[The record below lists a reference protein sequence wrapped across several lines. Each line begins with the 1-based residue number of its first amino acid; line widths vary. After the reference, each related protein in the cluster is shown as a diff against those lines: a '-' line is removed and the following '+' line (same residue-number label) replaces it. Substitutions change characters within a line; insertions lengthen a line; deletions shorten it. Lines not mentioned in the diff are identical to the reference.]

1 MSSYL
6 YLKKLSLRLAAS
18 TPYICPRTNAAPTSK
33 GPIFICGLSC
43 RNCFFGKLR
52 LSNHRK
58 KKKVESAI
66 FDSFR
71 SGGVVGEDEDD
82 LTFANRRMERLE
94 AALNGKSKWLVGG
107 LFAVAIIWKHDALT
121 MWAAMG
127 TFVNSLLSVALKK
140 ILNQERPSA
149 LRSDPGMPSSHAQSI
164 FYAVVF
170 AIHSVMEWMG
180 VNASSVL
187 VGASIFIC
195 GAYLIFFVLH
205 LKMQSWLRV
214 SQQLHTLDQVF
225 VGATL
230 GSACSLTW
238 LWIWHIFVL
247 QAFNSSITVRAIL
260 LLGAATYYVAL
271 LLYAIRHWLLIN

>member
-6 YLKKLSLRLAAS
+6 YMKKLSLRLAAS
-18 TPYICPRTNAAPTSK
+18 TPYICPRIKAAPASK
-33 GPIFICGLSC
+33 GPIFICGISC
-43 RNCFFGKLR
+43 RNCFLGKLR

-58 KKKVESAI
+58 KKKKVELAI
-66 FDSFR
+66 FDSFH

-94 AALNGKSKWLVGG
+94 AALNGMSKWLVAG
-107 LFAVAIIWKHDALT
+107 LFAVAIIWKHDAVT
-121 MWAAMG
+121 IWAAMG
-127 TFVNSLLSVALKK
+127 TIVNSLLSAALKK
-140 ILNQERPSA
+140 MLNQERPSA

-164 FYAVVF
+164 FYGVVF

-195 GAYLIFFVLH
+195 GAYL
-205 LKMQSWLRV
+205 SWLRV

-230 GSACSLTW
+230 GSACSISW
-238 LWIWHIFVL
+238 LWIWHLFVL

-260 LLGAATYYVAL
+260 LLGAATYYVTL